1 MYLESHAFDNNHTN
15 YHDTRWCEWWK
26 HNCEISPINLFSR
39 NSSDPTPIDL
49 LATRFKSTQTPP
61 TPHSN
66 LFIPKV
72 FPFLL
77 SFFQANNRIIL
88 RYSEAFSYH
97 FRPQVISDTWNSRKI
112 YQNLYRSSV
121 PTNWSIYNSDRT
133 DNYPTQD
140 ILLLYSVSLQAAYSC
155 KVFEHPLKP

>member
-61 TPHSN
+61 HTPFESLHSQSFS
-66 LFIPKV
+66 LFTII
-72 FPFLL
+72 FPSKQQNHPSLFGGFLL
-77 SFFQANNRIIL
+77 SF
-88 RYSEAFSYH
+88 
-97 FRPQVISDTWNSRKI
+97 RPQVVSDTWNSRKI
-112 YQNLYRSSV
+112 YQNLYRNSV